1 MSKQAS
7 VPAVVSVRTA
17 AARALADV
25 PRGTAVVAACSG
37 GPDSLALVGAS
48 AWVAH
53 RSGIDLHAVVID
65 HALQPGSAAIAAD
78 AADAARALGAKDA
91 RVMAVD
97 ASGPGGPEAAARRA
111 RYAALEQAAVDA
123 SAAAIVLGH
132 TREDQAE
139 TVLLRLARGSG
150 ARSLAAM
157 RSVSGPYRRP
167 FLHLPRAEVRAAA
180 DAMLAPLGR
189 QAWAD
194 PHNEDPAYARV
205 RVRALV
211 DGLEGALGPGAVL
224 GLTRSA
230 DLLRDDADALDV
242 LATSAMAE
250 LVVTED
256 GSVNASCDALAALP
270 RAVRTRVLR
279 LMALRAGAPADDLG
293 IGHVGSLEALVSNW
307 RGQGEVRMP
316 GRVAGTRRYG
326 RLCLVRS

>member
-1 MSKQAS
+1 MSKRTA

-17 AARALADV
+17 VTQALEDV
-25 PRGTAVVAACSG
+25 PRGTVVVAACSG
-37 GPDSLALVGAS
+37 GPDSLALVGAA

-53 RSGIDLHAVVID
+53 RGGIDLHAVVID
-65 HALQPGSAAIAAD
+65 HALQPGSATVAAD
-78 AADAARALGAKDA
+78 AADAARALGAADA
-91 RVMAVD
+91 RVVAVD

-111 RYAALEQAAVDA
+111 RYAALEQAAVEA
-123 SAAAIVLGH
+123 SAAAILLGH

-157 RSVSGPYRRP
+157 RAVSGPYRRP
-167 FLHLPRAEVRAAA
+167 FLHLPRAQVRSAA
-180 DAMLAPLGR
+180 DALLAPLGR

-194 PHNEDPAYARV
+194 PHNENPAYARV

-211 DGLEGALGPGAVL
+211 EGLEAALGPGAVL
-224 GLTRSA
+224 GLARSA

-242 LATSAMAE
+242 LATSAMAGIVSSE
-250 LVVTED
+250 A
-256 GSVNASCDALAALP
+256 GSVCASCDALAALP

-279 LMALRAGAPADDLG
+279 LMALRAGALADDLG
-293 IGHVGSLEALVSNW
+293 IGHVGSLEALVSDW
-307 RGQGEVRMP
+307 RGQGEVRLP
-316 GRVAGTRRYG
+316 GRVVGTRGYG